1 MIILILWLRKLKM
14 FLKNMYPGNS
24 KARTQPKPIWL
35 QRPHSIPQTTATSFF
50 DSFTEIR
57 LVVPFKMQ
65 GPSGCVLIFLDPF
78 LKVSFNEEVER
89 DNQKIVLKW

>member
-1 MIILILWLRKLKM
+1 MAPKTPPHPPDHCHF
-14 FLKNMYPGNS
+14 FL
-24 KARTQPKPIWL
+24 
-35 QRPHSIPQTTATSFF
+35 SFF

-65 GPSGCVLIFLDPF
+65 GPSGCILVFLDPF

-89 DNQKIVLKW
+89 DNQKIVLK

>member
-1 MIILILWLRKLKM
+1 M

-24 KARTQPKPIWL
+24 KARTQLNQYGSKDPTPSPKPL
-35 QRPHSIPQTTATSFF
+35 PLLSFF

-65 GPSGCVLIFLDPF
+65 GPSGCKLVFLDPF